1 MLIKNSR
8 AWVSATSQG
17 YLFAIIAVLI
27 AFYIRLELQPFLQ
40 SSFPVLFFIIST
52 TLVSYKFGSG
62 PALLSIVL
70 SLPLAYYFFIP
81 PFNSFEIEIFDFIG
95 LTIYAFLFFL
105 IVFLIEK
112 LQRERYRAI
121 LIARVCESRMLIMAK
136 LSLKN
141 RRKF

>member
-8 AWVSATSQG
+8 AWTPLTSKG
-17 YLFAIIAVLI
+17 YQYAILAVAI
-27 AFYIRLELQPFLQ
+27 AFYVRLGFHPLLQ

-52 TLVSYKFGSG
+52 TIISYRFGIG
-62 PALLSIVL
+62 PALLTIIL

-81 PFNSFEIEIFDFIG
+81 PFNSFEIEVFDLIG
-95 LTIYAFLFFL
+95 LTIYGFLFFL

-121 LIARVCESRMLIMAK
+121 LIARVCESRMLIMSK
-136 LSLKN
+136 LSSKN
-141 RRKF
+141 RLK